1 MKNFILLCVSMML
14 CTASIAQTKYTIPV
28 VVHVISPTGSTLLT
42 DEQVKDGIKNLNL
55 QFQGLYGKMI
65 KDKVITPHRN
75 SMVALDNIQFKLATK
90 DTNNNATTGIIKTQN
105 STWSNDAKAQHVTF
119 KRKLQWNR
127 ARYMNIYIVA
137 QLNTGEQSGMAY
149 YPSQTATAANAHLD
163 GVLIDDNIWINTL
176 PLKSPRWTAGYE
188 GTLVHEV
195 GHYLNLI
202 HTMGEVDGSGV
213 ADCND
218 PIIAAG
224 DGIDDT
230 PKHHEDMF
238 KYDQNASEST
248 RTVSNCDNQV
258 IMIDN
263 FMCYSKTQRFF
274 TAGQIQRMKNAL
286 NSSVAGRNNL
296 WTAANLVL
304 TGLAND
310 TVAPSVPA
318 SLTASNITTNS
329 LKLTWRK
336 ATDNQQVLGYDI
348 YKDSVFV
355 ACTIDTTWQIN
366 GLTTTPTQF
375 TVKARDF
382 DGNLSAASSIVNFPA
397 IAAKTYCTAAG
408 KTATDTKEW
417 IKNVTLNTINNN
429 STGNNYYQDFS
440 AVSTTLKKGTSHN
453 LTVTLND
460 IWNANNDHDY
470 IVAWI
475 DWNNDSTFAANERY
489 TSNKFVGA
497 TKKDTVNITI
507 PDSATIGKIRMRVRS
522 VWNGTNTLTSAAACG
537 SDTYGEVEDYSIE
550 VAPATPTT
558 ATYCTTSGNPTG
570 NVIEFVKNVKLN
582 TINNTSTKKTVFYE
596 DFTTISTTVQK
607 KQTYPLVV
615 TLDSVWNA
623 NNDHDFIA
631 VWVDW
636 NNDKTFAAN
645 ERYTSNKFVGATKK
659 DTVNITIPDSAVIG
673 NVRIRVR
680 SIWNGS
686 NTLTQYE
693 ACGSNLWGQVEDYT
707 FNIVAAPITQARIA
721 PPSTKNQST
730 NDLKMTAFPN
740 PTTGII
746 DINYS
751 NANSNVTLDVIDFT
765 GKTVLSKTFS
775 EGNKQLDLSGFAK
788 GIYFIRAREIGVA
801 ALKIIV
807 Q

>member
-1 MKNFILLCVSMML
+1 MKNFILLCVCMAL
-14 CTASIAQTKYTIPV
+14 CTAAIAQTKYTIPV

-55 QFQGLYGKMI
+55 QFQGLYGKMV

-75 SMVALDNIQFKLATK
+75 SMVSFDNIQFKLATR
-90 DTNNNATTGIIKTQN
+90 DTNNNVTSGITYTTN
-105 STWSNDAKAQHVTF
+105 ATWSNNGIAQEGNY
-119 KRKLQWNR
+119 KPSKQWNPK
-127 ARYMNIYIVA
+127 RYMNIYVVA
-137 QLNTGEQSGMAY
+137 QLNANTQSGLAY
-149 YPSQTATAANAHLD
+149 YPSQAGTTATAYKD
-163 GVLIDDNIWINTL
+163 GVTVDDNIWINTL
-176 PLKSPRWTAGYE
+176 PLQAPRWTTGYE
-188 GTLVHEV
+188 GTVVHEV

-202 HTMGEVDGSGV
+202 HTMGEVNDSGKNC
-213 ADCND
+213 DD
-218 PIIAAG
+218 PIVVAG
-224 DGIDDT
+224 DGVGDT
-230 PKHHEDMF
+230 PKHYKSMF
-238 KYDQNASEST
+238 SISKDATEVD
-248 RTVSNCDNQV
+248 RTVIDCDNQV
-258 IMIDN
+258 VMIDN
-263 FMCYSKTQRFF
+263 FMTYSKTQRFF
-274 TAGQIQRMKNAL
+274 TAGQVQRMKNAL

-296 WTAANLVL
+296 WTAANLTL

-366 GLTTTPTQF
+366 GLTTTPTKF

-397 IAAKTYCTAAG
+397 IVAKTYCVAAG
-408 KTATDTKEW
+408 KTAADTKEW

-440 AVSTTLKKGTSHN
+440 TVSTTLKKGTSHT

-497 TKKDTVNITI
+497 TKKDSVNITI
-507 PDSATIGKIRMRVRS
+507 PDSATIGKIRMRLRS
-522 VWNGTNTLTSAAACG
+522 VWNGSNTLTSAAACG
-537 SDTYGEVEDYSIE
+537 ADTYGEVEDYSIE
-550 VAPATPTT
+550 IAPATPTT

-570 NVIEFVKNVKLN
+570 NVIETIKNVKFN

-596 DFTTISTTVQK
+596 DFSTISTTVQK

-623 NNDHDFIA
+623 NNDHDFVA
-631 VWVDW
+631 VWIDW

-673 NVRIRVR
+673 NVRLRVR

-686 NTLTQYE
+686 NTLTQSE

-707 FNIVAAPITQARIA
+707 LNIVAAPITQARIA

-775 EGNKQLDLSGFAK
+775 EGNKQLDLCGFAK
-788 GIYFIRAREIGVA
+788 GIYLIRAREVGVA